1 MELINYP
8 GNLEHRNT
16 VKPNP
21 AVKTYQLLF
30 TQTKFVQNKNINE
43 TI

>member
-1 MELINYP
+1 MNYP

-30 TQTKFVQNKNINE
+30 TQTKSKFVQNKNITE